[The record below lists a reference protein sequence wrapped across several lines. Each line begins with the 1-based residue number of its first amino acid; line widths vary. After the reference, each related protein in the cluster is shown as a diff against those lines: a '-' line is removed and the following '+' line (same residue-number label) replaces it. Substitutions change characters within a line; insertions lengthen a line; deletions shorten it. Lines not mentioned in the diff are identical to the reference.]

1 MTRQCGGRGQRVGTT
16 IKDVAERAG
25 VSVATVSRALNGH
38 SSVTAAVRER
48 VRQAAIDLHYM
59 PHGAA
64 RSLSMRR
71 TESIGVLL
79 PDLHGEFFS
88 ELIRGIDAG
97 ARTRGLHLL
106 VSSSHGDATEAAAAL
121 RTMQG
126 RVDGLLLM
134 SPYVDAGVLADNL
147 PRGFPVVL
155 MNSVISE
162 AGCSAVL
169 IDNYGGAYAM
179 VRYLVAS
186 GHKRIAFV
194 TGPENNLDARARL
207 HGYRNAMAE
216 LLPGQDEQVL
226 RGDFTEEG
234 GYRAGK
240 QILAQRVRPDVIF
253 AANDIMAIG
262 CLFALAESGVD
273 APREMA
279 VVGFD
284 DIPIA
289 RYITPALTTVR
300 VRIADLGGRALE
312 RLLATVGQK
321 EGGRVTTETMQPELV
336 VRASCGMHGQDA
348 DTLLQPGKPDTAS
361 EKRAQAGP
369 DVCHI
374 TPAAAKHR

>member
-1 MTRQCGGRGQRVGTT
+1 MGTT

-38 SSVTAAVRER
+38 PSVTATARGR
-48 VRQAAIDLHYM
+48 VQRAAIDLHYV

-97 ARTRGLHLL
+97 ARARGLHLL
-106 VSSSHGDATEAAAAL
+106 VSSSHGDAAEAAAAL
-121 RTMQG
+121 RSMQG

-134 SPYVDAGVLADNL
+134 SPYVDAGMLANNL
-147 PRGFPVVL
+147 PRGFPIVL

-169 IDNYGGAYAM
+169 IDNFGGAYGM

-186 GHKRIAFV
+186 GYRRIAFI
-194 TGPENNLDARARL
+194 TGPEDNLDARARL
-207 HGYRNAMAE
+207 QGYRNAMAE
-216 LLPGQDEQVL
+216 LRPDQDQLVL

-240 QILAQRVRPDVIF
+240 QILAQRIRPDVIF

-262 CLFALAESGVD
+262 CLFALTQSGVD
-273 APREMA
+273 VPREMA

-312 RLLATVGQK
+312 RLLATVG
-321 EGGRVTTETMQPELV
+321 EHEESRVTTETMQPELV

-348 DTLLQPGKPDTAS
+348 GSPRPAAPDTS
-361 EKRAQAGP
+361 PEKRMQTSHQ
-369 DVCHI
+369 DRI
-374 TPAAAKHR
+374 KPAAAKLRTSRTTPTNPT

>member
-1 MTRQCGGRGQRVGTT
+1 MGTT

-38 SSVTAAVRER
+38 SSVTAAARKR
-48 VRQAAIDLHYM
+48 VQQAADDLHYM

-97 ARTRGLHLL
+97 ARSRGLHLL
-106 VSSSHGDATEAAAAL
+106 VSSSHGDAAEAAAAL
-121 RTMQG
+121 RSMQG

-134 SPYVDAGVLADNL
+134 SPYVDAGMLANNL
-147 PRGFPVVL
+147 PRGFPLVL

-162 AGCSAVL
+162 ADCSAVL
-169 IDNYGGAYAM
+169 IDNYGGAYGM

-186 GHKRIAFV
+186 GYRRIAFI
-194 TGPENNLDARARL
+194 TGPEDNLDARARL
-207 HGYRNAMAE
+207 QGYRNAMAE
-216 LLPGQDEQVL
+216 LCPDQDERVL
-226 RGDFTEEG
+226 HGDFTEEG

-240 QILAQRVRPDVIF
+240 QILARQIRPDVIF

-262 CLFALAESGVD
+262 CLFALTQSGVEV
-273 APREMA
+273 PRTMA

-284 DIPIA
+284 DIPVA

-300 VRIADLGGRALE
+300 VRIADLGGRALQ
-312 RLLATVGQK
+312 RLLATVGPH
-321 EGGRVTTETMQPELV
+321 EEGRVTTETMQPELV
-336 VRASCGMHGQDA
+336 VRASCGMHGRDA
-348 DTLLQPGKPDTAS
+348 GSPRSAAPDDSTGNRTPPGPED
-361 EKRAQAGP
+361 R
-369 DVCHI
+369 I
-374 TPAAAKHR
+374 RPAAAKHRSSRTTPTNPT

>member
-1 MTRQCGGRGQRVGTT
+1 MGTT

-207 HGYRNAMAE
+207 HGYRNAMVE

-240 QILAQRVRPDVIF
+240 QILAQRIRPDVIF

-273 APREMA
+273 VPREMA

-312 RLLATVGQK
+312 RLLATVGQQ

-374 TPAAAKHR
+374 TPAAARHR

>member
-1 MTRQCGGRGQRVGTT
+1 VGTT

-38 SSVTAAVRER
+38 PSVTAAARER
-48 VRQAAIDLHYM
+48 VQQAAVALHYM

-64 RSLSMRR
+64 RSLSTRR
-71 TESIGVLL
+71 TDSIGVLL

-97 ARTRGLHLL
+97 ARARGLHLL
-106 VSSSHGDATEAAAAL
+106 VSSSHGDAAEAAAAL
-121 RTMQG
+121 RSMQG

-134 SPYVDAGVLADNL
+134 SPYVDAGMLANNL
-147 PRGFPVVL
+147 PRGFPLVL

-162 AGCSAVL
+162 ADCSAVL
-169 IDNYGGAYAM
+169 IDNYGGAYGM

-186 GHKRIAFV
+186 GYRRIAFV
-194 TGPENNLDARARL
+194 TGPEDNLDARARL
-207 HGYRNAMAE
+207 QGYRNAMAE
-216 LLPGQDEQVL
+216 LCPDQDELVL
-226 RGDFTEEG
+226 HGDFTEEG

-240 QILAQRVRPDVIF
+240 QILALQIRPDVIF

-262 CLFALAESGVD
+262 CLFALTQSGV
-273 APREMA
+273 AVPRTMA

-300 VRIADLGGRALE
+300 VRIADLGGRALQ
-312 RLLATVGQK
+312 RLLATVDQH
-321 EGGRVTTETMQPELV
+321 EGSRVTTETMQPELV
-336 VRASCGMHGQDA
+336 VRASCGMHGRNA
-348 DTLLQPGKPDTAS
+348 GSLRPAAPDGTTGNHS
-361 EKRAQAGP
+361 PTGP
-369 DVCHI
+369 EDR
-374 TPAAAKHR
+374 TKPAAAKLRTSRTTPTNPT